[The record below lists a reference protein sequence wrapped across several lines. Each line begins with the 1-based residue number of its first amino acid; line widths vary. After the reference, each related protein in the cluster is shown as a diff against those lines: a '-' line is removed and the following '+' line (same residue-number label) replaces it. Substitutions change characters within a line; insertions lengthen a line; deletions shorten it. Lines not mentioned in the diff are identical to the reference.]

1 MRCLA
6 GFVSGNSLF
15 HVEHRCGFPVAMISK
30 SPDGFHLAR
39 NHSMARHIMQSFD
52 IIVIGGGHAGVEA
65 AAVAARMGA
74 RVALVSFD
82 LDAIGAM
89 SCNPAI
95 GGLGKGHLV
104 REVDACDGIIARAAD
119 AGAIHYRMLNRSKGS
134 AVQGPRVQADRKR
147 FKAEVQRLMGDQGDL
162 TLIQGEAASL
172 RLSSGRIAGIE
183 LGDGT
188 TLDAPAVVLCTGT
201 FLGGTLFRGE
211 ERMTGG
217 RIGEATA
224 QRLAAQLRGA
234 DLPMARLKTGTPPRL
249 DGRSIDWAALAE
261 QPSDTEP
268 WQMSA
273 LPRSNG
279 GPGRVLPQIFCAITR
294 TNPRSHDVIRA
305 NLHRSPLFS
314 GAIGALGPRYC
325 PSIEDKI
332 HRFADRGGHQVFLE
346 PEGLDTPL
354 VYPNGIS
361 TSLPADVQL
370 AMLRTMDGLERVEMA
385 VPGYAV
391 EYDHIDP
398 RALRPSLELRA
409 IPGLY
414 CAGQING
421 TTGYEEAAAQG
432 LVAGMHAAAA
442 ILGRE
447 PMPLDRANSYLAVMI
462 DDLTLHG
469 VSEPYRMLTA
479 RAEYRLRLRAN
490 NASTRLTP
498 LALAAGCVSAD
509 RATWFARRQDL
520 HTLLDLALDQ
530 TASGTE
536 LVQQGLPVRSD
547 TGRQSLKEWLR
558 FDGVSLDAM
567 RARIAPE
574 LLVDTD
580 LAEELAEDAAYAP
593 YLARQDAE
601 LRDLRA
607 GEALPLGDY
616 FPFAEIP
623 GLSRE
628 MVERLERARPATL
641 AVAGRLPG
649 ITPAALAALLVHARR
664 RAVAS
669 GLAA

>member
-1 MRCLA
+1 M
-6 GFVSGNSLF
+6 
-15 HVEHRCGFPVAMISK
+15 K
-30 SPDGFHLAR
+30 
-39 NHSMARHIMQSFD
+39 QFD

-82 LDAIGAM
+82 LAAIGAM

-104 REVDACDGIIARAAD
+104 REVDAFDGVIARAAD

-147 FKAEVQRLMGDQGDL
+147 FKAEVQRLLALQGDL
-162 TLIQGEAASL
+162 TLVEGEAAAL
-172 RLSSGRIAGIE
+172 RLDGERVSGIDLA
-183 LGDGT
+183 DGT
-188 TLDAPAVVLCTGT
+188 ALQAAAVVLCTGT
-201 FLGGTLFRGE
+201 FLGGVLFRGE
-211 ERMTGG
+211 ERIVGG
-217 RIGEATA
+217 RIGEKSA
-224 QRLAAQLRGA
+224 QRLAAQLRDA
-234 DLPMARLKTGTPPRL
+234 ALPLARLKTGTPPRL
-249 DGRSIDWAALAE
+249 DGRTIDWARLEE
-261 QPSDTEP
+261 QPSDHEQWT
-268 WQMSA
+268 MST
-273 LPRSNG
+273 LTRKRPLLQ
-279 GPGRVLPQIFCAITR
+279 VFCAITR
-294 TNPRSHDVIRA
+294 TNPASHDVIRA

-314 GAIGALGPRYC
+314 GAIGASGPRYC

-332 HRFADRGGHQVFLE
+332 HRFADRDGHQVFLE
-346 PEGLDTPL
+346 PEGLDTHL

-370 AMLRTMDGLERVEMA
+370 AMLRTMEGLAQVDMV

-398 RALRPSLELRA
+398 RALRSSLEVRA

-432 LVAGMHAAAA
+432 LVAGMHAAATV
-442 ILGRE
+442 LGRAA
-447 PMPLDRANSYLAVMI
+447 PPLDRANSYMAVMV

-490 NASTRLTP
+490 NAGTRLTP
-498 LALAAGCVSAD
+498 LGLELGCIGAERAEWFTRRAEAKAEYARGLEAEVSGHALVAA
-509 RATWFARRQDL
+509 
-520 HTLLDLALDQ
+520 
-530 TASGTE
+530 
-536 LVQQGLPVRSD
+536 GLPVRAEA
-547 TGRQSLKEWLR
+547 GKLALREWLR
-558 FDGVSLDAM
+558 FGGIGLDEL
-567 RARIAPE
+567 APW
-574 LLVDTD
+574 LQSDLRSDPD

-593 YLARQDAE
+593 YLARQDSE

-607 GEALPLGDY
+607 GEGLMLGDD
-616 FPFAEIP
+616 FPYAGIP
-623 GLSRE
+623 GLSNE
-628 MVERLERARPATL
+628 MVERLSAVQPSTL
-641 AVAGRLPG
+641 AAAGRVPG

-664 RAVAS
+664 RAA
-669 GLAA
+669 